1 MTPCDL
7 FVSDGDDDRTRAL
20 ELHPQKAFAG
30 NLSGTMVFTFYSKNA
45 WMKTVEIAR
54 PLRVYWKANAV
65 DEPAA
70 NATQVFGPF
79 ELQSVVFE
87 YETVSI
93 SPRSLVVV
101 AFEKV
106 LEVNVRAELV
116 FESIDLKLPEWSD
129 WVLMHRS
136 RGDHEWLVGGA
147 VHSSNSSWAK
157 QAEVVLAPQ
166 DSEVQAVTLFANVSF
181 VEITSGDLVVVV
193 IEHTVRVVVDPRLL
207 VHAALNDA
215 LDLISGKAVLIA
227 PADAFFGVVGLSF
240 GYIFTEATTLMKI
253 EVEIRVLLYW
263 MPAPKEVE
271 PVSMELTS
279 AESRNATISGEV
291 LDGLISSVFVDPA
304 YRRDFLLFTSSTPLN
319 FTVQPDKSD
328 GYQLVP
334 ANPYFSGFATLKLK
348 AVLQDKNIPV
358 GETSTSHR
366 HFGALPNVT
375 VVVTVDLFIAPAA
388 TVPLVNATVVRP
400 TPPVGT
406 AVVLSIGVISLRD
419 LDGSEDLSVEL
430 AAEVESDTVAVF
442 FNGQLLQA
450 EPAPEIEWSNSDGET
465 PSPTKGAAS
474 SDVVYALPVPASTEG
489 IVDAE
494 VMLIAVDTLFTG
506 RFNISLTA
514 TSRELYF
521 TSKSNATMASA
532 VLSGE
537 VGWLAEPAIFYGE
550 PLDFWLEA
558 PEDTTVSFSLSS
570 IRERLLADVTL
581 SDVNEVEYGPCR
593 LVWDTGRVQAVFVDD
608 ARMQAPVS
616 LGGGFG
622 SLTFAE
628 HQAIDFGVSETLSV
642 IPGLGFYGEVT
653 GSLSVDAY
661 SPTLSQV
668 YRLSGAL
675 RISVVPVAGSR
686 FFSAMP
692 NGSAPIHLGF
702 NRELDLVVSEDVA
715 SSALYCPYAEM
726 VFFLV
731 DVDNAD
737 AVVEAQDLPFWR
749 YGHPS
754 VGGALW
760 TPNAVF
766 VLDEV
771 SESIN
776 STLTVLPPQDYVGSL
791 SLALQSVAMASGL
804 IPSEVVA
811 SENVSEASGSKHA
824 WLMVL
829 STSIVEVVLPTQWN
843 HAQAPQFGVANA
855 SSRVYEDELGAL
867 WISELSVAE
876 LDATA
881 PDMNVSLEVLL
892 PQNCNLSVS
901 VNGSTLLESGSETLD
916 NMVFAV
922 VPVSV
927 ASKTVY
933 IAAGPSHSTR
943 VGAFLR
949 ASVYAFNSWNMTSVP
964 VTLEFLTVA
973 EKPLLSV
980 AMTNTSIS
988 EGGVFSGTISVV
1000 PTKADLYYRVRA
1012 FYPSGYIG
1020 QVGDYNWTGIG
1031 NVSQEEAEAGM
1042 VYTTSIWSR
1051 PTWSTSLEG
1060 TTGQLVPLIAT
1071 GQEPTIIPLWLVPVA
1086 KVSGNFSVDIV
1097 VVAFTVDVDPD
1108 LFVSKCFLDISSDE
1122 EVYQCLPQEQWKSV
1136 ATVSESMALTIY
1148 PVAEAPR
1155 FVVYL
1160 AEESIMENGV
1170 ATLTLSNWTLGDVD
1184 GSEEMYI
1191 YLSCGGGTWK
1201 EVSIDGADVVA
1212 TKVPTLSTEQIAAV
1226 STTVFELLLLG
1237 VYRSDGSSDL
1247 SVQLTP
1253 PSYFSGSIG
1262 CNLVAHAVDRSG
1274 AFVSEDTYETP
1285 LSVTVIAEATVPL
1298 VSIATTSFMAV
1309 EDGVVVCD
1317 SVAASLVDVDGS
1329 EALFLVVD
1337 LGEYEQY
1344 VTSVTWRSESAVVAF
1359 STQADGVVPAM
1370 VYGGP
1375 SQRIVAAGS
1384 GRMEMRG
1391 SVEIGLVAGYSGDLR
1406 FSMWS
1411 ASVELVYLET
1421 ASLTDAAVATTSPI
1435 SVDVSVS
1442 PVANMPM
1449 LNATFVQPVSRVG
1462 TVIVLSIGAISLLDL
1477 DGSEDLSVELAA
1489 EVESDTVA
1497 VFFNGQL
1504 LQAEPA
1510 PEIEWSNSDGET
1522 PSPTKGAASSDVVYA
1537 LPVPASTE
1545 GIVDA
1550 EVMLIAVDTLFT
1562 GRFNISLTATSRE
1575 LYFTSKSN
1583 ATMASAVLSGEVG
1596 WLAEPAIFY
1605 GEPLDF
1611 WLEAPE
1617 DTTVSFSLSSI
1628 RERLLA
1634 DVTLSDVN
1642 EVEYGPCRLVWD
1654 TGRVQAV
1661 FVDDARM
1668 QAPVSLGGGFGSL
1681 TFAEHQAIDFGVSE
1695 TLSVIPGL
1703 GFYGEVTGSLS
1714 VDAYSPTLSQVY
1726 RLSGALRISVVPV
1739 AGSRFF
1745 SAMPNGS
1752 APIHL
1757 GFNRELDLV
1766 VSEDVASSALYCP
1779 YAEMVFFLVDVDNA
1793 DAVVEAQ
1800 DLPFWRYGH
1809 PSVGGALWTPN
1820 AVFVLDEVSES
1831 INSTL
1836 TVLPPQ
1842 DYVGSLSLA
1851 LQSVAMASGLIPSE
1865 VVASENVSEA
1875 SGSKHAWLMVLST
1888 SIVEVVLP
1896 TQWNHAQ
1903 APQFGVANAS
1913 SRVYED
1919 ELGALWISELSV
1931 AELDATAPDMNVSLE
1946 VLLPQN
1952 CNLSVSV
1959 NGSTLL
1965 ESGSETLDNM
1975 VFAVVPVSV
1984 ASKTVYI
1991 AAGPSHSTRVGAFLR
2006 ASVYAFN
2013 SWNMTSVP
2021 VTLEFLTVAEKPLL
2035 SVAMTN
2041 TSISEGGVF
2050 SGTISVV
2057 PTKADLYY
2065 RVQTFYPSAYI
2076 APLTNSS
2083 TSASWS
2089 TGADGV
2095 SGNLLSFFSTQ
2106 LGSGV
2111 GSSMTTS
2118 LSLVPVSKISGNLS
2132 VDVVVVTST
2141 VDVAQDLFVSDCY
2154 LNSSDVFG
2162 CLPSAQWKSIAVT
2175 SQLIP
2180 LVIYPVAE
2188 APRLVMTPAVLSIT
2202 ENGEASVTLNNWTL
2216 TDIDG
2221 SESMDLR
2228 LRCTSIAWQK
2238 VVVNGI
2244 VSNISS
2250 ATGDFTTTTFELLLL
2265 GIYRSDGS
2273 SDLSVQLTPPSYF
2286 SGSIGCNLVAHAVDR
2301 SGAFVSED
2309 TYETPLSVT
2318 VIAEA
2323 TVPLVSI
2330 ATTSFMAVEDGVVV
2344 CDSVAASLVD
2354 VDGSEALFLVVDLGE
2369 YEQYVTSVTWRS
2381 ESAVVAFSTQADG
2394 VVPAMVYGGPSQQI
2408 VAAGSGRMEM
2418 RGSVEIGLVAGYSGD
2433 LRFSMWS
2440 VSVERTYL
2448 ASTVASY
2455 VAVARASSI
2464 GISVAVSP
2472 ICHVADVVLSPVSAV
2487 TKPLI
2492 AVPIQVIAS
2501 TIDTDGS
2508 EVLATQVSVNC
2519 SAVFSLYGSNSS
2531 ENWLVDTD
2539 TVMLP
2544 PVSTQDV
2551 FRLDQT
2557 FTVVPRADFVGF
2569 FMVNVT
2575 VKTTELATGETKLTS
2590 KVTTVLVTPVDP
2602 VVRVSAVSRGYWNEF
2617 LQLPFQRL
2625 DVHQEDASRE
2635 HLLLY
2640 VENRTQVADVYAGF
2654 KRLVPVTLGAVDVY
2668 VVPYT
2673 LGDVIS
2679 VRPRQYW
2686 YGYMKLFAIVTT
2698 VAFDLVSMPNRTA
2711 YQGTGDGIVIM
2722 DLPVTIHPR
2731 PVSPSYSLAT
2741 SSDVSVSGKPF
2752 SLTFNGV
2759 LPYDAWGGS
2768 TGVMA
2773 TQLALAPLSIT
2784 DSLSTTRS
2792 VVVSKVTLRGVGAY
2806 GTYSTSNISGDT
2818 HLHFTVDTKSAYTG
2832 TFLTTVITNTTD
2844 VLRQTLV
2851 TNVSNSKVQLIGEAE
2866 RGMLGFGKAIR
2877 VFQVGDN
2884 QNVTFRL
2891 ADFGLMSELTDLVS
2905 AQAFIVE
2912 NAVDA
2917 VAVGSTQLS
2926 GETDSQWGATLK
2938 FGDLRYELHGTKSPA
2953 CITGVEPC
2961 LLNRLVTIS
2970 PRRYAAQTFNMTV
2983 RITSRVSAND
2993 NSFGSLSTVTTIAR
3007 CRVVVAPV
3015 PNTPLLVLNSTT
3027 VTTLEDVTAAFMV
3040 VEASTP
3046 DRDGSEVIEVEMS
3059 FDPLYLDAV
3068 QVDGV
3073 AVSPPTVAGT
3083 VVLIPRSSAVSNAA
3097 NRVVSLVPR
3106 RNFAG
3111 NFTAQVAVTSI
3122 ERSTGE
3128 TTRVSTTVTV
3138 NVVAV
3143 ADAPVLGIGTSE
3155 VRVNQNVPGELT
3167 ITSVGLT
3174 DDDSSETLRLVVID
3188 SSGSALKTVEVIGAS
3203 TSKFVLASLHLSTL
3217 TLRFTAIAAWFGSA
3231 QLQINAVSR
3240 ESSNGN
3246 EFTTSATVTLTVYP
3260 VADPPSLMVE
3270 NTRGQLTQAT
3280 RIGLVS
3286 VGIPTEAKINATS
3299 ITVYLL
3305 PRSSDAIEVKWQS
3318 QVLSLTLAD
3327 VSTSAVYRLPSN
3339 STLQQPTLTVSTTK
3353 WVSSVSFEIVAVASI
3368 SASTTTQRTS
3378 QVVTVTF
3385 GAIQL
3390 SATSLSL
3397 TEGASGALTLV
3408 MLSAPLNTVTVTLTS
3423 TITTKAV
3430 TVPATATFTAT
3441 DWNVAKIIQIQAVN
3455 NFLEDANAVATIT
3468 GATASTDAVYS
3479 GFSIPTVTVEVLND
3493 DVSGF
3498 AVYQG
3503 SSKTTAPALVVAEGH
3518 VFTDTYNI
3526 VLQAQPTADVSV
3538 AFSTSLAILLVS
3550 PTSVTFTAANWNVSK
3565 AITVT
3570 ADDNFAVDGDRTATL
3585 SAAVT
3590 STDPLFVTKTIASLN
3605 VKIVET
3611 KDTTPP
3617 PKLLDAKF
3625 LDTAVGLTITFDR
3638 AVDRTTLTTDNF
3650 ACSVLFD
3657 LPSATDSTSYC
3668 GASPACTW
3676 QTGSTSIRFVF
3687 GQGVRVEPGSTLTL
3701 RGNLLKSTAAAELAA
3716 PATTVTISAPDKPPH
3731 PQVLVSGA
3739 ASLGMCDDLVLDG
3752 SSSSGSGGRPMT
3764 YTWMLVNTTSVT
3776 STSLDAVTALLTSA
3790 TTTSNATIKI
3800 PAPVLEADGTYSFIL
3815 LAKNFFG
3822 KTGNSNEILVKKS
3835 GLALPSVAI
3844 KGGNLQGAYR
3854 ANELVITASASYP
3867 SCSGPV
3873 TTDTDA
3879 AVSTGVDMTFTWLQV
3894 AGDLTAT
3901 QFKSTSPNPRILKLP
3916 ARTLTVGVSYVFRLV
3931 AAMASNLKV
3940 NNSADVQVGVARTDL
3955 TAMISAGNRSIGVE
3969 QDLALDASLSVDPDD
3984 VQNSVSMQYSWTCWT
3999 LNASTQV
4006 YDVACL
4012 TATGETLTLDT
4023 QAKITVAAS
4032 TVNPN
4037 TVYKFALTVSKDTR
4051 SSSTSV
4057 FIIMTPGSPP
4067 KVSIDALGSAKVN
4080 SNDRVILKG
4089 KVASKLPVTK
4099 TEWTIVGAS
4108 DATMSSVF
4116 AVPRGR
4122 LMMLVSEGKL
4132 TPGISYKFQLNATDS
4147 SGQTGSA
4154 TITVVANSPPSSGSL
4169 SVTPAVGYALEDK
4182 FSVLV
4187 SDWVDEDLPLKY
4199 TFKYIKGAT
4208 YSGENEIA
4216 LGASTPDALFL
4227 SQLGLG
4233 GGDNNTVTLV
4243 VYVQDAL
4250 GATTRVTKEIQVK
4263 PMVVAAANQAA
4274 YLANKTNAVLAE
4286 ALTGDPGKV
4295 LNTINALADMV
4306 NGKEETANGTT
4317 GNVSTPATTLKS
4329 CPTSSYVECGGKGS
4343 CVREPTGCLASNVD
4357 CIVTCV
4363 CTSGYYGDNCAL
4375 DEAAM
4380 TAKSAALGT
4389 LLGAMTKASASVDVT
4404 DVGALEQQA
4413 ASVVTLTKSATILDS
4428 NSQKLVLN
4436 VMDNILAAPVLTPAA
4451 TTAVANTISNLLENP
4466 TPTPTA
4472 TTKSPT
4478 PTPTATTKTPSKSRR
4493 LADSSSDSS
4502 GDTDS
4507 TVGGSDSG
4515 SSVGAGSATTDGSA
4529 GSTSSS
4535 SGSTSNSDAFAAE
4548 KVHVA
4553 HVASTIGKLQ
4563 TAMLS
4568 SAVAGEDPIT
4578 LVTKNL
4584 RLVGARDTAS
4594 QFSKGRTV
4602 QLPLSAAQ
4610 IAANY
4615 TPAST
4620 TFPTDFSTYLKSWTN
4635 GSASSSG
4642 AEEADEEEDP
4652 IVDFQSN
4659 VFAKNPYAFDNT
4671 SINSRVMTVKVSSNG
4686 QEVAVHGLET
4696 PFRLLMRNLV
4706 PIKLLVND
4714 TTGNTTSTSG
4724 SASNNTARGQRYT
4737 FYCLEGTIDVKYFN
4751 CTDIE
4756 EPMIVQ
4762 CNGSSYAGEA
4772 TCPVRQP
4779 SCTYWDTTTGTWS
4792 SEGCQAV
4799 GTTDDGL
4806 YTVCECTHLTDF
4818 SSEVTQSLSL
4828 VTEHFMNVVTHE
4840 VTVEDVEENL
4850 LLILTMTGFFLFYVV
4865 AVFYVNRWDYRDRRK
4880 AMRATRQMKRGS
4892 APPDKL
4898 KLRSLFQEPEYL
4910 QAKDWR
4916 SKLRAVVVG
4925 FGRGLK
4931 QHHKLLSIVFKY
4943 NESFSRAQRLTV
4955 VFTLVASH
4963 MFVNALLYQL
4973 KKGRKSLGSSV
4984 VSAVITTVCLLPVGF
4999 VLMMM
5004 FKKAGR
5010 MQKYLIRYQIED
5022 DAGNVVEVETDA
5034 YGRAKEYSLAEQLS
5048 MDLAALARGVDM
5060 SALRL
5065 VHDKLK
5071 QREDGA
5077 RRDQLETRSGQVCR
5091 GIFLALYNRDA
5102 DVKPPEHHEGDA
5114 SDDPLAGVL
5123 VQIKSHLREQK
5134 SQPHSEDTHRHS
5146 RLLSALPFRRNSQTE
5161 AETEAASVGGT
5172 MPPAAPVQLDMT
5184 RIDEEDEA
5192 MEAMEATARKTLA
5205 MSQLCAMLKR
5215 QGGEALVNSM
5225 LKFDPLLVSAS
5236 SAASIAGICDRLDVL
5251 EEEEEEEEDDTDEN
5265 SSPQTR
5271 EEDEETKAVLALQA
5285 WLVKCNESC
5294 AAQQTNAR
5302 VIVAKAQAELERTE
5316 TQLKKL
5322 RDAIGNEFDRRM
5334 SEAMALE
5341 LNGPNAN
5348 DLLVKTRQSVRRVS
5362 RRPSNVQKAEA
5373 SVREDKR
5380 RITVTIK
5387 KDTQAVLKANQ
5398 AQLAEKRKAIKKAKR
5413 AAATEQRRLKRER
5426 KHEQDKVLEGLRGIA
5441 RLKKRLRLYVEAREE
5456 RKIAALPLHERQAYL
5471 TEKEQLKKIR
5481 RTSRLLYNA
5490 FLRRQPAQQSK
5501 PLLPEWVVY
5510 FSYTIC
5516 AVWSA
5521 WCVYFVLMFAFT
5533 IGQVEAQLWMTSLLS
5548 GLALT
5553 YVISD
5558 PLKLFF
5564 RMGLMPIIATGILA
5578 NSGFFSALSSEPMA
5592 LGAAVVAAGAG
5603 GMAGYVAKHRAESR
5617 ERRNQR
5623 RLTKASSRK
5632 LVPVSTAEEEN
5643 SAVEQ
5648 AAQADAVVAL
5658 GRVDANDS
5666 GDESEGDTERKKDSF
5681 TDLTRLSVRDSVF
5694 NEAPRDVPKL
5704 AVKKGPPVQM
5714 LRSSEAVKAEPP
5726 IVTDSVSVAPVAPTR
5741 ECVCGM
5747 KVLETQWTEHETA
5760 RCSLRIVTCRAG
5772 CGRSMLAR
5780 GRDAHERSHCR
5791 LIMCECGKMVLTPSL
5806 ELHRAHECTAVASDD
5821 RVLSPRVVPA
5831 DRDPVVPCRLPGC
5844 ATSMRASRRLEHEHH
5859 DCSFRLVLCRR
5870 CGVEKPAEEMDTHLS
5885 RECTQRRQSPLTLCA
5900 CGKMVRRDSM
5910 ESHEKNEC
5918 SQREAASDGP
5928 VRRVSSPPVLVTC
5941 RLPGCTA
5948 RMVEALRESHER
5960 DCSFRLVTCPRC
5972 STERSAADME
5982 QHLTS
5987 CAQRRQSQ
5995 LSLCGCG
6002 KLVMKGA
6009 AHSCTTT
6016 GSDSAPTQP
6025 QPLLV
6030 ACRLSG
6036 CNARMRAAL
6045 REAHERHECAFR
6057 LATCT
6062 RCGVERH
6069 AADMETHLADECAL
6083 QRAQQ
6088 SVQRS
6093 MSAFA
6098 PPSVVVPKLN
6108 KKSIRGPPSPNK
6120 KTTKPPAISTVI
6132 DIQDESTHKS
6142 GGSPPRGSPAR
6153 VSPTASVLP
6162 GRVQSTEEALK
6173 VARMREK
6180 VLARREP
6187 PTASRASRS
6196 RSVAAS
6202 PTSRS
6207 HVKPQ
6212 LSPPRG
6218 RPVGSLFSGQETS
6231 TVQEVTE
6238 NLEIS
6243 PLRRKMMAEHGG
6255 PPAPTARVVP
6265 SPREDEV
6272 AAAIAGGSPQEA
6284 PLTSTVEPAPVT
6296 QFTLEEELVA
6306 AETETK
6312 PPAPRSRKGSPKSRS
6327 S

>member
-1 MTPCDL
+1 ALLQPIVVESREDEAALVSMVDLDVFGASLDSAAVWSEYWSVRVVVRGVELTASIIHAALSGVALKVAVRGGGRLVELVSRKMTPCDL
-7 FVSDGDDDRTRAL
+7 FVSDGDDDSTRAL

-45 WMKTVEIAR
+45 RMKTVEIAR

-65 DEPAA
+65 DDPAA

-136 RGDHEWLVGGA
+136 RRDHEWLVGGA

-215 LDLISGKAVLIA
+215 LVFEAEYQTSISLPTDPVGIVAMIEERSNSSAWIVDGELRNVHFTGIRNVTVDGRNLTHRGPSYRKTLTISRQDLISGKAVLIA
-227 PADAFFGVVGLSF
+227 PADAYFGVVGLSF

-263 MPAPKEVE
+263 MPTPKEVE

-348 AVLQDKNIPV
+348 AVLQDSNIPV
-358 GETSTSHR
+358 GETSIGHR
-366 HFGALPNVT
+366 HFGAHPNVT
-375 VVVTVDLFIAPAA
+375 VVVTVDLFIAPVA
-388 TVPLVNATVVRP
+388 TSPLVNATVMRP

-442 FNGQLLQA
+442 FNGQLLQPV
-450 EPAPEIEWSNSDGET
+450 PAPELESSISDDET
-465 PSPTKGAAS
+465 ASPEKPNEMPSRA
-474 SDVVYALPVPASTEG
+474 VYALPVPSSTLEE

-494 VMLIAVDTLFTG
+494 VTLVAMDALFTG
-506 RFNISLTA
+506 RFNVSLTA

-521 TSKSNATMASA
+521 TSKSNATTASA
-532 VLSGE
+532 VMSAE
-537 VGWLAEPAIFYGE
+537 VGWVAEPSVYYGK
-550 PLDFWLEA
+550 PLDFWFEGQ
-558 PEDTTVSFSLSS
+558 EDTTVSIPLSS
-570 IRERLLADVTL
+570 VRERLLADVPL
-581 SDVNEVEYGPCR
+581 NVSDDIEYGQCR
-593 LVWDTGRVQAVFVDD
+593 LVWDTDRVQAVFVDD

-616 LGGGFG
+616 LGGGFS

-628 HQAIDFGVSETLSV
+628 HQAVDFGISEDLSV
-642 IPGLGFYGEVT
+642 IPRQGYYGEGIV
-653 GSLSVDAY
+653 SLSVDVHF
-661 SPTLSQV
+661 PMLSQV

-686 FFSAMP
+686 FYSATP

-702 NRELDLVVSEDVA
+702 NRELDVVVSDPVP
-715 SSALYCPYAEM
+715 SSALYCPDAEM
-726 VFFLV
+726 VFFLIG
-731 DVDNAD
+731 VDNAD
-737 AVVEAQDLPFWR
+737 AVVDAQDSAFWR
-749 YGHPS
+749 YGLPA
-754 VGGALW
+754 VAGAPW
-760 TPNAVF
+760 TPNVVF
-766 VLDEV
+766 VLDEG
-771 SESIN
+771 SESVN
-776 STLTVLPPQDYVGSL
+776 STLSILPPRDYVGSL
-791 SLALQSVAMASGL
+791 PLTLQSVATTSSL
-804 IPSEVVA
+804 IPSVA
-811 SENVSEASGSKHA
+811 SETVSDATDSTTHA
-824 WLMVL
+824 WLTVL

-843 HAQAPQFGVANA
+843 HAQAPQFGVVNA

-867 WISELSVAE
+867 WISELSVADM
-876 LDATA
+876 DATA

-892 PQNCNLSVS
+892 PESGNLSVS
-901 VNGSTLLESGSETLD
+901 MNGSTLLASGSETLD
-916 NMVFAV
+916 GSVFAV

-949 ASVYAFNSWNMTSVP
+949 ASVYAFSSWNMTSVP

-988 EGGVFSGTISVV
+988 EGGVFSGTILVV
-1000 PTKADLYYRVRA
+1000 PTKTDLYYRVQT
-1012 FYPSGYIG
+1012 FYPSAYIAPLTNSSTSASWSTG
-1020 QVGDYNWTGIG
+1020 ADGVSGNLLSSFSTQLGSGVG
-1031 NVSQEEAEAGM
+1031 SSM
-1042 VYTTSIWSR
+1042 TTSFS
-1051 PTWSTSLEG
+1051 
-1060 TTGQLVPLIAT
+1060 
-1071 GQEPTIIPLWLVPVA
+1071 LVPVS
-1086 KVSGNFSVDIV
+1086 KISRNLSVDV
-1097 VVAFTVDVDPD
+1097 VVVTSTVDVAQD
-1108 LFVSKCFLDISSDE
+1108 LFVSDCYLNSSD
-1122 EVYQCLPQEQWKSV
+1122 VFGCLPSAQWKSIAV
-1136 ATVSESMALTIY
+1136 TSQSIPLVIY

-1155 FVVYL
+1155 LVMTPAVL
-1160 AEESIMENGV
+1160 SITENGEASV
-1170 ATLTLSNWTLGDVD
+1170 TLNNWTLTDID
-1184 GSEEMYI
+1184 GSESMDLRLRCTSI
-1191 YLSCGGGTWK
+1191 AWQKVVVNGI
-1201 EVSIDGADVVA
+1201 VSNISSA
-1212 TKVPTLSTEQIAAV
+1212 TGDL
-1226 STTVFELLLLG
+1226 TTTTFELLLLG
-1237 VYRSDGSSDL
+1237 IYRSDGSSDL

-1262 CNLVAHAVDRSG
+1262 CSLVTHAIDRSG

-1359 STQADGVVPAM
+1359 STQADGVVLAM

-1375 SQRIVAAGS
+1375 SQRIVAAGA

-1406 FSMWS
+1406 
-1411 ASVELVYLET
+1411 
-1421 ASLTDAAVATTSPI
+1421 
-1435 SVDVSVS
+1435 
-1442 PVANMPM
+1442 
-1449 LNATFVQPVSRVG
+1449 
-1462 TVIVLSIGAISLLDL
+1462 LSIG
-1477 DGSEDLSVELAA
+1477 
-1489 EVESDTVA
+1489 
-1497 VFFNGQL
+1497 
-1504 LQAEPA
+1504 
-1510 PEIEWSNSDGET
+1510 
-1522 PSPTKGAASSDVVYA
+1522 
-1537 LPVPASTE
+1537 
-1545 GIVDA
+1545 
-1550 EVMLIAVDTLFT
+1550 
-1562 GRFNISLTATSRE
+1562 
-1575 LYFTSKSN
+1575 
-1583 ATMASAVLSGEVG
+1583 
-1596 WLAEPAIFY
+1596 
-1605 GEPLDF
+1605 
-1611 WLEAPE
+1611 
-1617 DTTVSFSLSSI
+1617 
-1628 RERLLA
+1628 
-1634 DVTLSDVN
+1634 
-1642 EVEYGPCRLVWD
+1642 
-1654 TGRVQAV
+1654 
-1661 FVDDARM
+1661 
-1668 QAPVSLGGGFGSL
+1668 
-1681 TFAEHQAIDFGVSE
+1681 
-1695 TLSVIPGL
+1695 
-1703 GFYGEVTGSLS
+1703 
-1714 VDAYSPTLSQVY
+1714 
-1726 RLSGALRISVVPV
+1726 
-1739 AGSRFF
+1739 
-1745 SAMPNGS
+1745 
-1752 APIHL
+1752 
-1757 GFNRELDLV
+1757 
-1766 VSEDVASSALYCP
+1766 
-1779 YAEMVFFLVDVDNA
+1779 
-1793 DAVVEAQ
+1793 
-1800 DLPFWRYGH
+1800 
-1809 PSVGGALWTPN
+1809 
-1820 AVFVLDEVSES
+1820 
-1831 INSTL
+1831 
-1836 TVLPPQ
+1836 
-1842 DYVGSLSLA
+1842 
-1851 LQSVAMASGLIPSE
+1851 
-1865 VVASENVSEA
+1865 
-1875 SGSKHAWLMVLST
+1875 
-1888 SIVEVVLP
+1888 
-1896 TQWNHAQ
+1896 
-1903 APQFGVANAS
+1903 
-1913 SRVYED
+1913 
-1919 ELGALWISELSV
+1919 
-1931 AELDATAPDMNVSLE
+1931 
-1946 VLLPQN
+1946 
-1952 CNLSVSV
+1952 
-1959 NGSTLL
+1959 
-1965 ESGSETLDNM
+1965 
-1975 VFAVVPVSV
+1975 
-1984 ASKTVYI
+1984 
-1991 AAGPSHSTRVGAFLR
+1991 
-2006 ASVYAFN
+2006 
-2013 SWNMTSVP
+2013 
-2021 VTLEFLTVAEKPLL
+2021 
-2035 SVAMTN
+2035 
-2041 TSISEGGVF
+2041 
-2050 SGTISVV
+2050 
-2057 PTKADLYY
+2057 
-2065 RVQTFYPSAYI
+2065 
-2076 APLTNSS
+2076 
-2083 TSASWS
+2083 
-2089 TGADGV
+2089 
-2095 SGNLLSFFSTQ
+2095 
-2106 LGSGV
+2106 
-2111 GSSMTTS
+2111 
-2118 LSLVPVSKISGNLS
+2118 
-2132 VDVVVVTST
+2132 
-2141 VDVAQDLFVSDCY
+2141 
-2154 LNSSDVFG
+2154 
-2162 CLPSAQWKSIAVT
+2162 
-2175 SQLIP
+2175 
-2180 LVIYPVAE
+2180 
-2188 APRLVMTPAVLSIT
+2188 
-2202 ENGEASVTLNNWTL
+2202 
-2216 TDIDG
+2216 
-2221 SESMDLR
+2221 
-2228 LRCTSIAWQK
+2228 
-2238 VVVNGI
+2238 
-2244 VSNISS
+2244 
-2250 ATGDFTTTTFELLLL
+2250 
-2265 GIYRSDGS
+2265 
-2273 SDLSVQLTPPSYF
+2273 
-2286 SGSIGCNLVAHAVDR
+2286 
-2301 SGAFVSED
+2301 
-2309 TYETPLSVT
+2309 
-2318 VIAEA
+2318 
-2323 TVPLVSI
+2323 
-2330 ATTSFMAVEDGVVV
+2330 
-2344 CDSVAASLVD
+2344 
-2354 VDGSEALFLVVDLGE
+2354 
-2369 YEQYVTSVTWRS
+2369 
-2381 ESAVVAFSTQADG
+2381 
-2394 VVPAMVYGGPSQQI
+2394 
-2408 VAAGSGRMEM
+2408 
-2418 RGSVEIGLVAGYSGD
+2418 
-2433 LRFSMWS
+2433 S

-2508 EVLATQVSVNC
+2508 EVLATQVSVNR

-2654 KRLVPVTLGAVDVY
+2654 KR
-2668 VVPYT
+2668 
-2673 LGDVIS
+2673 

-2698 VAFDLVSMPNRTA
+2698 VAFDLVSTPNRTA

-2792 VVVSKVTLRGVGAY
+2792 VVVSKVALRGVGAY

-2818 HLHFTVDTKSAYTG
+2818 HLHLTVDTKSTYTG

-2993 NSFGSLSTVTTIAR
+2993 NFFGSLSTVTTIAR

-3015 PNTPLLVLNSTT
+3015 PNTPLLVLNSTA

-3122 ERSTGE
+3122 ERSTEE

-3188 SSGSALKTVEVIGAS
+3188 SSGSALKTVEVIGGEQFVKDS
-3203 TSKFVLASLHLSTL
+3203 TASKFVLTSLHLSTL

-3246 EFTTSATVTLTVYP
+3246 EFTTSAAVTLTVYP

-3353 WVSSVSFEIVAVASI
+3353 WASSVSFEIVAVASI

-3408 MLSAPLNTVTVTLTS
+3408 MLSAPLNPVTVTVTS

-3526 VLQAQPTADVSV
+3526 ILQAQPTADVSV

-3565 AITVT
+3565 AITVA

-3590 STDPLFVTKTIASLN
+3590 STDPLFATKTIASLN

-4051 SSSTSV
+4051 ISSTSV

-4132 TPGISYKFQLNATDS
+4132 TPGVSYKFQLNATDS

-4154 TITVVANSPPSSGSL
+4154 TITVVVNSPPSSGSL
-4169 SVTPAVGYALEDK
+4169 SVTPAVGCALEDK

-4343 CVREPTGCLASNVD
+4343 CVREPTGCLALNVD
-4357 CIVTCV
+4357 CIATCV
-4363 CTSGYYGDNCAL
+4363 CISGYYGDNCAL

-4451 TTAVANTISNLLENP
+4451 TTAVANTISNLLEVDNSGKKTTTPAATTTTPTATTKSPP
-4466 TPTPTA
+4466 TPTPTV

-4563 TAMLS
+4563 TAVLS

-4620 TFPTDFSTYLKSWTN
+4620 TFPTDFAMYLKSWTN

-4659 VFAKNPYAFDNT
+4659 VFAKNLYAFDNT

-4756 EPMIVQ
+4756 EPMTVQ

-4779 SCTYWDTTTGTWS
+4779 SCTYWDTTTWTWS

-4865 AVFYVNRWDYRDRRK
+4865 AVFYVNRWDYRDRCK

-4973 KKGRKSLGSSV
+4973 KKGPKSLGSSV

-5010 MQKYLIRYQIED
+5010 MQKYLIRYQVED

-5034 YGRAKEYSLAEQLS
+5034 YGRAKEYSPAEQLS

-5077 RRDQLETRSGQVCR
+5077 RRDQLETRSSQVCR

-5114 SDDPLAGVL
+5114 SDDPLTGVL

-5134 SQPHSEDTHRHS
+5134 SQPHSEDTHKHS
-5146 RLLSALPFRRNSQTE
+5146 RLLSALPFRRNSQTD
-5161 AETEAASVGGT
+5161 AETQAASVGGT
-5172 MPPAAPVQLDMT
+5172 MPPAAPAQLDMT
-5184 RIDEEDEA
+5184 RIDEED
-5192 MEAMEATARKTLA
+5192 EAMEATARKTLA

-5265 SSPQTR
+5265 SRPQTR

-5373 SVREDKR
+5373 SVRENKR

-5533 IGQVEAQLWMTSLLS
+5533 IGQVKAQLWVTSLLS

-5617 ERRNQR
+5617 DRRNQR

-5760 RCSLRIVTCRAG
+5760 RCSLRIITCRAG

-5806 ELHRAHECTAVASDD
+5806 ELHRAHDCTAVASDD

-5844 ATSMRASRRLEHEHH
+5844 ATRMRASRRLEHERH

-5928 VRRVSSPPVLVTC
+5928 VRKVSSPPVLVTC
-5941 RLPGCTA
+5941 RLPGCDA

-6057 LATCT
+6057 MATCT

-6120 KTTKPPAISTVI
+6120 TTTKPPAISTVI

-6153 VSPTASVLP
+6153 VSSTASVLP

-6196 RSVAAS
+6196 RSVAVS

-6238 NLEIS
+6238 NLAIS

-6272 AAAIAGGSPQEA
+6272 AAAIAGGFPQEA
-6284 PLTSTVEPAPVT
+6284 PPTSTVEPAPVT
-6296 QFTLEEELVA
+6296 QFTLEEELEA

-6312 PPAPRSRKGSPKSRS
+6312 PPAPRSRKGSPKSRTS
-6327 S
+6327 

>member
-1 MTPCDL
+1 MASSWNASRRWQAPQERILTRLFLVLFSTLTIFNGVQATNSTEEVRFAVATEAAFFATSVLPLPPRQAVSLALGRASALLSGARLDVQSVSMAVPRWSDFLLLHRVQNGDEWQVSGALQSSDASWLKTAEVVLAPRTAKSQTVTVWTNVTLVDAVSSRSIVVEVSHMVRSMPDPRSLVSSALLQPIVVESREDEAALVSMVDLDVFGASLDSAAVWSEYWSVRVVLRGVEWTASIIHAALSGVALKVAVRGGGRLVELVSREMTPCDL
-7 FVSDGDDDRTRAL
+7 FVSDGDDDSTRAL
-20 ELHPQKAFAG
+20 ELHPQKGFAG
-30 NLSGTMVFTFYSKNA
+30 KLSGTMVFTFYSKNA

-166 DSEVQAVTLFANVSF
+166 DNEVQAVTLFANVSF

-215 LDLISGKAVLIA
+215 LVFEAEYQTSISLPTDPVGIVAMIEERSNSSAWIVDGELRNVHFTGIRNVTVDGRNLTHRGPSYRKTLTISRQDLISGKAVLIA

-253 EVEIRVLLYW
+253 EVESRVLLYW

-319 FTVQPDKSD
+319 FTVQPGKSD
-328 GYQLVP
+328 RYQLVP

-348 AVLQDKNIPV
+348 AVLQDSNIPV

-375 VVVTVDLFIAPAA
+375 VVVTVNLFIAPAA
-388 TVPLVNATVVRP
+388 TTPLVNATVVRP

-430 AAEVESDTVAVF
+430 AAEVESNTVAVF
-442 FNGQLLQA
+442 FNGQLLQPV
-450 EPAPEIEWSNSDGET
+450 PASDLESSISDDETASPEKPNEM
-465 PSPTKGAAS
+465 PSRA
-474 SDVVYALPVPASTEG
+474 VYALPVPSSTLEE

-494 VMLIAVDTLFTG
+494 VTLVAMDALFTG
-506 RFNISLTA
+506 RFNVSLTA

-521 TSKSNATMASA
+521 TNTSNATTASA
-532 VLSGE
+532 VMSAE
-537 VGWLAEPAIFYGE
+537 VGWVAEPSVYYGK
-550 PLDFWLEA
+550 PLDFWLEG

-570 IRERLLADVTL
+570 IRKRLLADVTL

-628 HQAIDFGVSETLSV
+628 YQAFTLNASETLSV
-642 IPGLGFYGEVT
+642 IPRQGYYGEVT
-653 GSLSVDAY
+653 VSLSVDAY

-686 FFSAMP
+686 FYSATP

-702 NRELDLVVSEDVA
+702 NRELDVVVSDAVP
-715 SSALYCPYAEM
+715 SSALYCPDAEM
-726 VFFLV
+726 AFFLIG
-731 DVDNAD
+731 VDNAD
-737 AVVEAQDLPFWR
+737 AVVDAQDSPFWR
-749 YGHPS
+749 YGLPA
-754 VGGALW
+754 VAGAPW
-760 TPNAVF
+760 TPNVVF
-766 VLDEV
+766 VLDEG
-771 SESIN
+771 SESVN
-776 STLTVLPPQDYVGSL
+776 STLSILPPRDYVGSL
-791 SLALQSVAMASGL
+791 PLTLQSVATTSSL
-804 IPSEVVA
+804 IPSVA
-811 SENVSEASGSKHA
+811 SETVSDATDSTTHA
-824 WLMVL
+824 WLTVL

-843 HAQAPQFGVANA
+843 HAQAPQFGVVNT

-867 WISELSVAE
+867 WISELSVADM
-876 LDATA
+876 DATA

-892 PQNCNLSVS
+892 PESGNLSVS
-901 VNGSTLLESGSETLD
+901 VNGSTLLASGSETLD
-916 NMVFAV
+916 GSVFAV
-922 VPVSV
+922 MPVSV

-933 IAAGPSHSTR
+933 IAAGPSHSMR

-949 ASVYAFNSWNMTSVP
+949 ASVYAFSSWNMTSVP

-973 EKPLLSV
+973 EKPLLTV

-988 EGGVFSGTISVV
+988 EGGVFSGTILVV
-1000 PTKADLYYRVRA
+1000 PTKTDLYYRVQT
-1012 FYPSGYIG
+1012 FYPSAHIG

-1031 NVSQEEAEAGM
+1031 NVSQDEAEAGM
-1042 VYTTSIWSR
+1042 VYTTSNWSR

-1060 TTGQLVPLIAT
+1060 TTGQLVSRIAT

-1191 YLSCGGGTWK
+1191 YLSCGTWK
-1201 EVSIDGADVVA
+1201 EVSVDGTAIEA
-1212 TKVPTLSTEQIAAV
+1212 TASNTSSTEQIAAV
-1226 STTVFELLLLG
+1226 STTVFELLPLG

-1262 CNLVAHAVDRSG
+1262 CNLVVHAIDRSG

-1285 LSVTVIAEATVPL
+1285 LSVTVDAEATVPL

-1375 SQRIVAAGS
+1375 SQRIVAAGA

-1391 SVEIGLVAGYSGDLR
+1391 SVEIGLVAGYSGDL
-1406 FSMWS
+1406 S
-1411 ASVELVYLET
+1411 
-1421 ASLTDAAVATTSPI
+1421 
-1435 SVDVSVS
+1435 
-1442 PVANMPM
+1442 
-1449 LNATFVQPVSRVG
+1449 
-1462 TVIVLSIGAISLLDL
+1462 LSIG
-1477 DGSEDLSVELAA
+1477 
-1489 EVESDTVA
+1489 
-1497 VFFNGQL
+1497 
-1504 LQAEPA
+1504 
-1510 PEIEWSNSDGET
+1510 
-1522 PSPTKGAASSDVVYA
+1522 
-1537 LPVPASTE
+1537 
-1545 GIVDA
+1545 
-1550 EVMLIAVDTLFT
+1550 
-1562 GRFNISLTATSRE
+1562 
-1575 LYFTSKSN
+1575 
-1583 ATMASAVLSGEVG
+1583 
-1596 WLAEPAIFY
+1596 
-1605 GEPLDF
+1605 
-1611 WLEAPE
+1611 
-1617 DTTVSFSLSSI
+1617 
-1628 RERLLA
+1628 
-1634 DVTLSDVN
+1634 
-1642 EVEYGPCRLVWD
+1642 
-1654 TGRVQAV
+1654 
-1661 FVDDARM
+1661 
-1668 QAPVSLGGGFGSL
+1668 
-1681 TFAEHQAIDFGVSE
+1681 
-1695 TLSVIPGL
+1695 
-1703 GFYGEVTGSLS
+1703 
-1714 VDAYSPTLSQVY
+1714 
-1726 RLSGALRISVVPV
+1726 
-1739 AGSRFF
+1739 
-1745 SAMPNGS
+1745 
-1752 APIHL
+1752 
-1757 GFNRELDLV
+1757 
-1766 VSEDVASSALYCP
+1766 
-1779 YAEMVFFLVDVDNA
+1779 
-1793 DAVVEAQ
+1793 
-1800 DLPFWRYGH
+1800 
-1809 PSVGGALWTPN
+1809 
-1820 AVFVLDEVSES
+1820 
-1831 INSTL
+1831 
-1836 TVLPPQ
+1836 
-1842 DYVGSLSLA
+1842 
-1851 LQSVAMASGLIPSE
+1851 
-1865 VVASENVSEA
+1865 
-1875 SGSKHAWLMVLST
+1875 
-1888 SIVEVVLP
+1888 
-1896 TQWNHAQ
+1896 
-1903 APQFGVANAS
+1903 
-1913 SRVYED
+1913 
-1919 ELGALWISELSV
+1919 
-1931 AELDATAPDMNVSLE
+1931 
-1946 VLLPQN
+1946 
-1952 CNLSVSV
+1952 
-1959 NGSTLL
+1959 
-1965 ESGSETLDNM
+1965 
-1975 VFAVVPVSV
+1975 
-1984 ASKTVYI
+1984 
-1991 AAGPSHSTRVGAFLR
+1991 
-2006 ASVYAFN
+2006 
-2013 SWNMTSVP
+2013 
-2021 VTLEFLTVAEKPLL
+2021 
-2035 SVAMTN
+2035 
-2041 TSISEGGVF
+2041 
-2050 SGTISVV
+2050 
-2057 PTKADLYY
+2057 
-2065 RVQTFYPSAYI
+2065 
-2076 APLTNSS
+2076 
-2083 TSASWS
+2083 
-2089 TGADGV
+2089 
-2095 SGNLLSFFSTQ
+2095 
-2106 LGSGV
+2106 
-2111 GSSMTTS
+2111 
-2118 LSLVPVSKISGNLS
+2118 
-2132 VDVVVVTST
+2132 
-2141 VDVAQDLFVSDCY
+2141 
-2154 LNSSDVFG
+2154 
-2162 CLPSAQWKSIAVT
+2162 
-2175 SQLIP
+2175 
-2180 LVIYPVAE
+2180 
-2188 APRLVMTPAVLSIT
+2188 
-2202 ENGEASVTLNNWTL
+2202 
-2216 TDIDG
+2216 
-2221 SESMDLR
+2221 
-2228 LRCTSIAWQK
+2228 
-2238 VVVNGI
+2238 
-2244 VSNISS
+2244 
-2250 ATGDFTTTTFELLLL
+2250 
-2265 GIYRSDGS
+2265 
-2273 SDLSVQLTPPSYF
+2273 
-2286 SGSIGCNLVAHAVDR
+2286 
-2301 SGAFVSED
+2301 
-2309 TYETPLSVT
+2309 
-2318 VIAEA
+2318 
-2323 TVPLVSI
+2323 
-2330 ATTSFMAVEDGVVV
+2330 
-2344 CDSVAASLVD
+2344 
-2354 VDGSEALFLVVDLGE
+2354 
-2369 YEQYVTSVTWRS
+2369 
-2381 ESAVVAFSTQADG
+2381 
-2394 VVPAMVYGGPSQQI
+2394 
-2408 VAAGSGRMEM
+2408 
-2418 RGSVEIGLVAGYSGD
+2418 
-2433 LRFSMWS
+2433 S

-2508 EVLATQVSVNC
+2508 EVLATQVSVNR
-2519 SAVFSLYGSNSS
+2519 SAVFSLYGSKSS

-2698 VAFDLVSMPNRTA
+2698 VAFDLVSTPNRTA

-2818 HLHFTVDTKSAYTG
+2818 HLHFTVDTKSTYTG

-2884 QNVTFRL
+2884 QNVTFCL

-2953 CITGVEPC
+2953 
-2961 LLNRLVTIS
+2961 
-2970 PRRYAAQTFNMTV
+2970 YAAQTFNMTM

-3015 PNTPLLVLNSTT
+3015 PNTPLLVLNSTA

-3059 FDPLYLDAV
+3059 YDPLYLDAV

-3111 NFTAQVAVTSI
+3111 NFTAQVAVMSI

-3188 SSGSALKTVEVIGAS
+3188 SSGSALKTVEVIGGEQFVKHS
-3203 TSKFVLASLHLSTL
+3203 TASKFVLTSLHLSTL

-3353 WVSSVSFEIVAVASI
+3353 WASSVSFEIVAVASI

-3408 MLSAPLNTVTVTLTS
+3408 MLSAPLNPVTVTLTS

-3565 AITVT
+3565 AITVA

-3590 STDPLFVTKTIASLN
+3590 STDPLFATKTIASLN

-3716 PATTVTISAPDKPPH
+3716 PATTVMISAPDKPPH

-3879 AVSTGVDMTFTWLQV
+3879 AVSTDVDMTFTWLQV
-3894 AGDLTAT
+3894 TGDLTAT

-4132 TPGISYKFQLNATDS
+4132 TPGVSYKFQLNATDS

-4389 LLGAMTKASASVDVT
+4389 LLGAMTKASASVDVR

-4451 TTAVANTISNLLENP
+4451 TTAVANTISNLLEVDNSGKKTTTPAATTTTPTATTKSPPTPTPTVTTKNPTPTPTATTKSP

-4535 SGSTSNSDAFAAE
+4535 RGSTSNSDAFAAE

-4553 HVASTIGKLQ
+4553 HVASTIEKLQ

-4620 TFPTDFSTYLKSWTN
+4620 TFPTDFATYLKSWTN

-4756 EPMIVQ
+4756 EPMTVQ

-4779 SCTYWDTTTGTWS
+4779 SCTYWDTTTGRWS

-4818 SSEVTQSLSL
+4818 STEVTQSLSL
-4828 VTEHFMNVVTHE
+4828 VTEHFMNVITHE

-4973 KKGRKSLGSSV
+4973 KKGPKSLGSSV

-5010 MQKYLIRYQIED
+5010 MQKYLIRYQVED

-5034 YGRAKEYSLAEQLS
+5034 YGRAKEYSPAEQLS

-5134 SQPHSEDTHRHS
+5134 SQPHCEDTHKHS

-5161 AETEAASVGGT
+5161 AETQAASVGGT
-5172 MPPAAPVQLDMT
+5172 MPPAAPVLLDMT
-5184 RIDEEDEA
+5184 RINEEDEA

-5236 SAASIAGICDRLDVL
+5236 SAAYIAGICDRLDVL

-5265 SSPQTR
+5265 SRPQTR

-5322 RDAIGNEFDRRM
+5322 RDAIGNEFDRRV

-5362 RRPSNVQKAEA
+5362 RRPSNVQKVEA

-5533 IGQVEAQLWMTSLLS
+5533 IGQVEAQLWVTSLLS

-5564 RMGLMPIIATGILA
+5564 RMGLMPIIATGILS

-5592 LGAAVVAAGAG
+5592 LGVAVVAAGAG

-5617 ERRNQR
+5617 DRRNQR

-5844 ATSMRASRRLEHEHH
+5844 ATSMRASRRLEHERH

-5928 VRRVSSPPVLVTC
+5928 VQKVSSPPVLVTC
-5941 RLPGCTA
+5941 RLPGCDA
-5948 RMVEALRESHER
+5948 RMVEGLRESHER

-6016 GSDSAPTQP
+6016 GSDSSPTQP

-6057 LATCT
+6057 MATCT

-6132 DIQDESTHKS
+6132 DIEDESTHKS

-6173 VARMREK
+6173 VARVREK

-6196 RSVAAS
+6196 RSVAVS

-6231 TVQEVTE
+6231 TVQGVTE

-6255 PPAPTARVVP
+6255 PPAPTARIVP

-6284 PLTSTVEPAPVT
+6284 PPTSTVEPAPVT

>member
-1 MTPCDL
+1 MASSWNASRRWQAPQERTLTRLFLVLFSTLTIFNGVQATNSTEEVRFAVATEAAFFATSVLPLPPRQAVSLALGRASALLSGARLDVQSVSMAVPRWSDFLLLHRVQNGDEWQVSGALQSSDASWLKTAEVVLAPRTAKSQTVTVWTNVTLVDAVSSRSVVVEVSHMVRSMPDPRSLVSSALLQPIVVESREDEAALVSMVDLDVFGASLDSAAVWSEYWSVDVEIHGRDLGTSMSGLVFDGKQADVQADVQARAGGSVASVSDVALSTLASNGSDGSAAGLLQVYPVASFSGVVRTSLVLVFRDKRNAAQRVEVVRPLAISWRRRGLDLSVELRTMVFVNETVSMPPRQAVSLALGRASALLSGARLDVQSVSMAVPRWSDFLLLHRVQNGDEWQVSGALQSSDASWLKTAEVVLAPRTAKSQTVTVWTNVTLVDAVSSRSIVVEVSHMVRSMPDPRSLVSSALLQPIVVESREDEAALVSMVDLDVFGASLDSAAVWSEYWSVRVVLRGVEWTASIIHAALSGVALKVAVRGGGRLVELVSREMTPCDL
-7 FVSDGDDDRTRAL
+7 FVSDGDDDSTRAL
-20 ELHPQKAFAG
+20 ELHPQKGFAG
-30 NLSGTMVFTFYSKNA
+30 KLSGTMVFTFYSKNA

-166 DSEVQAVTLFANVSF
+166 DNEVQAVTLFANVSF

-215 LDLISGKAVLIA
+215 LVFEAEYQTSISLPTDPVGIVAMIEERSNSSAWIVDGELRNVHFTGIRNVTVDGRNLTHRGPSYRKTLTISRQDLISGKAVLIA

-253 EVEIRVLLYW
+253 EVESRVLLYW

-319 FTVQPDKSD
+319 FTVQPGKSD
-328 GYQLVP
+328 RYQLVP

-348 AVLQDKNIPV
+348 AVLQDSNIPV

-375 VVVTVDLFIAPAA
+375 VVVTVNLFIAPAA
-388 TVPLVNATVVRP
+388 TTPLVNATVVRP

-430 AAEVESDTVAVF
+430 AAEVESNTVAVF
-442 FNGQLLQA
+442 FNGQLLQPV
-450 EPAPEIEWSNSDGET
+450 PASDLESSISDDETASPEKPNEM
-465 PSPTKGAAS
+465 PSRA
-474 SDVVYALPVPASTEG
+474 VYALPVPSSTLEE

-494 VMLIAVDTLFTG
+494 VTLVAMDALFTG
-506 RFNISLTA
+506 RFNVSLTA

-521 TSKSNATMASA
+521 TNTSNATTASA
-532 VLSGE
+532 VMSAE
-537 VGWLAEPAIFYGE
+537 VGWVAEPSVYYGK
-550 PLDFWLEA
+550 PLDFWLEG

-570 IRERLLADVTL
+570 IRKRLLADVTL

-628 HQAIDFGVSETLSV
+628 YQAFTLNASETLSV
-642 IPGLGFYGEVT
+642 IPRQGYYGEVT
-653 GSLSVDAY
+653 VSLSVDAY

-686 FFSAMP
+686 FYSATP

-702 NRELDLVVSEDVA
+702 NRELDVVVSDAVP
-715 SSALYCPYAEM
+715 SSALYCPDAEM
-726 VFFLV
+726 AFFLIG
-731 DVDNAD
+731 VDNAD
-737 AVVEAQDLPFWR
+737 AVVDAQDSPFWR
-749 YGHPS
+749 YGLPA
-754 VGGALW
+754 VAGAPW
-760 TPNAVF
+760 TPNVVF
-766 VLDEV
+766 VLDEG
-771 SESIN
+771 SESVN
-776 STLTVLPPQDYVGSL
+776 STLSILPPRDYVGSL
-791 SLALQSVAMASGL
+791 PLTLQSVATTSSL
-804 IPSEVVA
+804 IPSVA
-811 SENVSEASGSKHA
+811 SETVSDATDSTTHA
-824 WLMVL
+824 WLTVL

-843 HAQAPQFGVANA
+843 HAQAPQFGVVNT

-867 WISELSVAE
+867 WISELSVADM
-876 LDATA
+876 DATA

-892 PQNCNLSVS
+892 PESGNLSVS
-901 VNGSTLLESGSETLD
+901 VNGSTLLASGSETLD
-916 NMVFAV
+916 GSVFAV
-922 VPVSV
+922 MPVSV

-933 IAAGPSHSTR
+933 IAAGPSHSMR

-949 ASVYAFNSWNMTSVP
+949 ASVYAFSSWNMTSVP

-973 EKPLLSV
+973 EKPLLTV

-988 EGGVFSGTISVV
+988 EGGVFSGTILVV
-1000 PTKADLYYRVRA
+1000 PTKTDLYYRVQT
-1012 FYPSGYIG
+1012 FYPSAHIG

-1031 NVSQEEAEAGM
+1031 NVSQDEAEAGM
-1042 VYTTSIWSR
+1042 VYTTSNWSR

-1060 TTGQLVPLIAT
+1060 TTGQLVSRIAT

-1201 EVSIDGADVVA
+1201 EVSVDGTAIEA
-1212 TKVPTLSTEQIAAV
+1212 TASNTSSTEQIAAV
-1226 STTVFELLLLG
+1226 STTVFELLPLG

-1262 CNLVAHAVDRSG
+1262 CNLVVHAIDRSG

-1285 LSVTVIAEATVPL
+1285 LSVTVDAEATVPL

-1375 SQRIVAAGS
+1375 SQRIVAAGA

-1391 SVEIGLVAGYSGDLR
+1391 SVEIGLVAGYSGDL
-1406 FSMWS
+1406 S
-1411 ASVELVYLET
+1411 
-1421 ASLTDAAVATTSPI
+1421 
-1435 SVDVSVS
+1435 
-1442 PVANMPM
+1442 
-1449 LNATFVQPVSRVG
+1449 
-1462 TVIVLSIGAISLLDL
+1462 LSIG
-1477 DGSEDLSVELAA
+1477 
-1489 EVESDTVA
+1489 
-1497 VFFNGQL
+1497 
-1504 LQAEPA
+1504 
-1510 PEIEWSNSDGET
+1510 
-1522 PSPTKGAASSDVVYA
+1522 
-1537 LPVPASTE
+1537 
-1545 GIVDA
+1545 
-1550 EVMLIAVDTLFT
+1550 
-1562 GRFNISLTATSRE
+1562 
-1575 LYFTSKSN
+1575 
-1583 ATMASAVLSGEVG
+1583 
-1596 WLAEPAIFY
+1596 
-1605 GEPLDF
+1605 
-1611 WLEAPE
+1611 
-1617 DTTVSFSLSSI
+1617 
-1628 RERLLA
+1628 
-1634 DVTLSDVN
+1634 
-1642 EVEYGPCRLVWD
+1642 
-1654 TGRVQAV
+1654 
-1661 FVDDARM
+1661 
-1668 QAPVSLGGGFGSL
+1668 
-1681 TFAEHQAIDFGVSE
+1681 
-1695 TLSVIPGL
+1695 
-1703 GFYGEVTGSLS
+1703 
-1714 VDAYSPTLSQVY
+1714 
-1726 RLSGALRISVVPV
+1726 
-1739 AGSRFF
+1739 
-1745 SAMPNGS
+1745 
-1752 APIHL
+1752 
-1757 GFNRELDLV
+1757 
-1766 VSEDVASSALYCP
+1766 
-1779 YAEMVFFLVDVDNA
+1779 
-1793 DAVVEAQ
+1793 
-1800 DLPFWRYGH
+1800 
-1809 PSVGGALWTPN
+1809 
-1820 AVFVLDEVSES
+1820 
-1831 INSTL
+1831 
-1836 TVLPPQ
+1836 
-1842 DYVGSLSLA
+1842 
-1851 LQSVAMASGLIPSE
+1851 
-1865 VVASENVSEA
+1865 
-1875 SGSKHAWLMVLST
+1875 
-1888 SIVEVVLP
+1888 
-1896 TQWNHAQ
+1896 
-1903 APQFGVANAS
+1903 
-1913 SRVYED
+1913 
-1919 ELGALWISELSV
+1919 
-1931 AELDATAPDMNVSLE
+1931 
-1946 VLLPQN
+1946 
-1952 CNLSVSV
+1952 
-1959 NGSTLL
+1959 
-1965 ESGSETLDNM
+1965 
-1975 VFAVVPVSV
+1975 
-1984 ASKTVYI
+1984 
-1991 AAGPSHSTRVGAFLR
+1991 
-2006 ASVYAFN
+2006 
-2013 SWNMTSVP
+2013 
-2021 VTLEFLTVAEKPLL
+2021 
-2035 SVAMTN
+2035 
-2041 TSISEGGVF
+2041 
-2050 SGTISVV
+2050 
-2057 PTKADLYY
+2057 
-2065 RVQTFYPSAYI
+2065 
-2076 APLTNSS
+2076 
-2083 TSASWS
+2083 
-2089 TGADGV
+2089 
-2095 SGNLLSFFSTQ
+2095 
-2106 LGSGV
+2106 
-2111 GSSMTTS
+2111 
-2118 LSLVPVSKISGNLS
+2118 
-2132 VDVVVVTST
+2132 
-2141 VDVAQDLFVSDCY
+2141 
-2154 LNSSDVFG
+2154 
-2162 CLPSAQWKSIAVT
+2162 
-2175 SQLIP
+2175 
-2180 LVIYPVAE
+2180 
-2188 APRLVMTPAVLSIT
+2188 
-2202 ENGEASVTLNNWTL
+2202 
-2216 TDIDG
+2216 
-2221 SESMDLR
+2221 
-2228 LRCTSIAWQK
+2228 
-2238 VVVNGI
+2238 
-2244 VSNISS
+2244 
-2250 ATGDFTTTTFELLLL
+2250 
-2265 GIYRSDGS
+2265 
-2273 SDLSVQLTPPSYF
+2273 
-2286 SGSIGCNLVAHAVDR
+2286 
-2301 SGAFVSED
+2301 
-2309 TYETPLSVT
+2309 
-2318 VIAEA
+2318 
-2323 TVPLVSI
+2323 
-2330 ATTSFMAVEDGVVV
+2330 
-2344 CDSVAASLVD
+2344 
-2354 VDGSEALFLVVDLGE
+2354 
-2369 YEQYVTSVTWRS
+2369 
-2381 ESAVVAFSTQADG
+2381 
-2394 VVPAMVYGGPSQQI
+2394 
-2408 VAAGSGRMEM
+2408 
-2418 RGSVEIGLVAGYSGD
+2418 
-2433 LRFSMWS
+2433 S

-2508 EVLATQVSVNC
+2508 EVLATQVSVNR
-2519 SAVFSLYGSNSS
+2519 SAVFSLYGSKSS

-2698 VAFDLVSMPNRTA
+2698 VAFDLVSTPNRTA

-2818 HLHFTVDTKSAYTG
+2818 HLHFTVDTKSTYTG

-2884 QNVTFRL
+2884 QNVTFCL

-2970 PRRYAAQTFNMTV
+2970 PRRYAAQTFNMTM

-3015 PNTPLLVLNSTT
+3015 PNTPLLVLNSTA

-3059 FDPLYLDAV
+3059 YDPLYLDAV

-3111 NFTAQVAVTSI
+3111 NFTAQVAVMSI

-3188 SSGSALKTVEVIGAS
+3188 SSGSALKTVEVIGGEQFVKHS
-3203 TSKFVLASLHLSTL
+3203 TASKFVLTSLHLSTL
-3217 TLRFTAIAAWFGSA
+3217 TLRFTAIAVWFGSA

-3339 STLQQPTLTVSTTK
+3339 STLQQPTLTRFYNDAADVTSCYGDI
-3353 WVSSVSFEIVAVASI
+3353 WSD
-3368 SASTTTQRTS
+3368 SAIGDQS
-3378 QVVTVTF
+3378 QPY
-3385 GAIQL
+3385 G
-3390 SATSLSL
+3390 
-3397 TEGASGALTLV
+3397 
-3408 MLSAPLNTVTVTLTS
+3408 S

-3565 AITVT
+3565 AITVA

-3590 STDPLFVTKTIASLN
+3590 STDPLFATKTIASLN

-3716 PATTVTISAPDKPPH
+3716 PATTVMISAPDKPPH

-3764 YTWMLVNTTSVT
+3764 YTWMLINTTSVT

-3879 AVSTGVDMTFTWLQV
+3879 AVSTDVDMTFTWLQV
-3894 AGDLTAT
+3894 TGDLTAT

-4132 TPGISYKFQLNATDS
+4132 TPGVSYKFQLNATDS

-4389 LLGAMTKASASVDVT
+4389 LLGAMTKASASVDVR

-4451 TTAVANTISNLLENP
+4451 TTAVANTISNLLEVDNSGKKTTTPAATTTTPTATTKSPPTPTPTVTTKNPTPTPTATTKSP

-4535 SGSTSNSDAFAAE
+4535 RGSTSNSDAFAAE

-4553 HVASTIGKLQ
+4553 HVASTIEKLQ

-4620 TFPTDFSTYLKSWTN
+4620 TFPTDFATYLKSWTN

-4724 SASNNTARGQRYT
+4724 STSNNTARGQRYT

-4756 EPMIVQ
+4756 EPMTVQ

-4779 SCTYWDTTTGTWS
+4779 SCTYWDTTTGRWS

-4828 VTEHFMNVVTHE
+4828 VTEHFMNVITHE

-4973 KKGRKSLGSSV
+4973 KKGPKSLGSSV

-5010 MQKYLIRYQIED
+5010 MQKYLIRYQVED

-5034 YGRAKEYSLAEQLS
+5034 YGRAKEYSPAEQLS

-5134 SQPHSEDTHRHS
+5134 SQPHCEDTHKHS

-5161 AETEAASVGGT
+5161 AETQAASVGGT
-5172 MPPAAPVQLDMT
+5172 MPPAAPVLLDMT
-5184 RIDEEDEA
+5184 RINEEDEA

-5236 SAASIAGICDRLDVL
+5236 SAAYIAGICDRLDVL
-5251 EEEEEEEEDDTDEN
+5251 EEEEEEEEEDDTDEN
-5265 SSPQTR
+5265 SRPQTR

-5322 RDAIGNEFDRRM
+5322 RDAIGNEFDRRV

-5362 RRPSNVQKAEA
+5362 RRPSNVQKVEA

-5533 IGQVEAQLWMTSLLS
+5533 IGQVEAQLWVTSLLS

-5592 LGAAVVAAGAG
+5592 LGVAVVAAGAG

-5617 ERRNQR
+5617 DRRNQR

-5844 ATSMRASRRLEHEHH
+5844 ATSMRASRRLEHERH

-5928 VRRVSSPPVLVTC
+5928 VQKVSSPPVLVTC
-5941 RLPGCTA
+5941 RLPGCDA

-6016 GSDSAPTQP
+6016 GSDSSPTQP

-6057 LATCT
+6057 MATCT

-6132 DIQDESTHKS
+6132 DIEDESTHKS

-6173 VARMREK
+6173 VARVREK

-6196 RSVAAS
+6196 RSVAVS

-6231 TVQEVTE
+6231 AVQEVTE

-6255 PPAPTARVVP
+6255 PPAPTARIVP

-6284 PLTSTVEPAPVT
+6284 PPTSTVEPAPVT

>member
-1 MTPCDL
+1 MASSWNASRRWQAPQERILTRLFLVLFSTLTIFNGVQATNSTEEVRFAVATEAAFFATSVLPLPPRQAVSLALGRASALLSGARLDVQSVSMAVPRWSDFLLLHRVQNGDEWQVSGALQSSDASWLKTAEVVLAPRTAKSQTVTVWTNVTLVDAVSSRSIVVEVSHMVRSMPDPRSLVSSALLQPIVVESREDEAALVSMVDLDVFGASLDSAAVWSEYWSVRVVLRGVEWTASIIHAALSGVALKVAVRGGGRLVELVSREMTPCDL
-7 FVSDGDDDRTRAL
+7 FVSDGDDDSTRAL
-20 ELHPQKAFAG
+20 ELHPQKGFAG
-30 NLSGTMVFTFYSKNA
+30 KLSGTMVFTFYSKNA

-166 DSEVQAVTLFANVSF
+166 DNEVQAVTLFANVSF

-215 LDLISGKAVLIA
+215 LVFEAEYQTSISLPTDPVGIVAMIEERSNSSAWIVDGELRNVHFTGIRNVTVDGRNLTHRGPSYRKTLTISRQDLISGKAVLIA

-253 EVEIRVLLYW
+253 EVESRVLLYW

-319 FTVQPDKSD
+319 FTVQPGKSD
-328 GYQLVP
+328 RYQLVP

-348 AVLQDKNIPV
+348 AVLQDSNIPV

-375 VVVTVDLFIAPAA
+375 VVVTVNLFIAPAA
-388 TVPLVNATVVRP
+388 TTPLVNATVVRP

-430 AAEVESDTVAVF
+430 AAEVESNTVAVF
-442 FNGQLLQA
+442 FNGQLLQPV
-450 EPAPEIEWSNSDGET
+450 PASDLESSISDDETASPEKPNEM
-465 PSPTKGAAS
+465 PSRA
-474 SDVVYALPVPASTEG
+474 VYALPVPSSTLEE

-494 VMLIAVDTLFTG
+494 VTLVAMDALFTG
-506 RFNISLTA
+506 RFNVSLTA

-521 TSKSNATMASA
+521 TNTSNATTASA
-532 VLSGE
+532 VMSAE
-537 VGWLAEPAIFYGE
+537 VGWVAEPSVYYGK
-550 PLDFWLEA
+550 PLDFWLEG

-570 IRERLLADVTL
+570 IRKRLLADVTL

-628 HQAIDFGVSETLSV
+628 YQAFTLNASETLSV
-642 IPGLGFYGEVT
+642 IPRQGYYGEVT
-653 GSLSVDAY
+653 VSLSVDAY

-686 FFSAMP
+686 FYSATP

-702 NRELDLVVSEDVA
+702 NRELDVVVSDAVP
-715 SSALYCPYAEM
+715 SSALYCPDAEM
-726 VFFLV
+726 AFFLIG
-731 DVDNAD
+731 VDNAD
-737 AVVEAQDLPFWR
+737 AVVDAQDSPFWR
-749 YGHPS
+749 YGLPA
-754 VGGALW
+754 VAGAPW
-760 TPNAVF
+760 TPNVVF
-766 VLDEV
+766 VLDEG
-771 SESIN
+771 SESVN
-776 STLTVLPPQDYVGSL
+776 STLSILPPRDYVGSL
-791 SLALQSVAMASGL
+791 PLTLQSVATTSSL
-804 IPSEVVA
+804 IPSVA
-811 SENVSEASGSKHA
+811 SETVSDATDSTTHA
-824 WLMVL
+824 WLTVL

-843 HAQAPQFGVANA
+843 HAQAPQFGVVNT

-867 WISELSVAE
+867 WISELSVADM
-876 LDATA
+876 DATA

-892 PQNCNLSVS
+892 PESGNLSVS
-901 VNGSTLLESGSETLD
+901 VNGSTLLASGSETLD
-916 NMVFAV
+916 GSVFAV
-922 VPVSV
+922 MPVSV

-933 IAAGPSHSTR
+933 IAAGPSHSMR

-949 ASVYAFNSWNMTSVP
+949 ASVYAFSSWNMTSVP

-973 EKPLLSV
+973 EKPLLTV

-988 EGGVFSGTISVV
+988 EGGVFSGTILVV
-1000 PTKADLYYRVRA
+1000 PTKTDLYYRVQT
-1012 FYPSGYIG
+1012 FYPSAHIG

-1031 NVSQEEAEAGM
+1031 NVSQDEAEAGM
-1042 VYTTSIWSR
+1042 VYTTSNWSR

-1060 TTGQLVPLIAT
+1060 TTGQLVSRIAT

-1191 YLSCGGGTWK
+1191 YLSCGTWK
-1201 EVSIDGADVVA
+1201 EVSVDGTAIEA
-1212 TKVPTLSTEQIAAV
+1212 TASNTSSTEQIAAV
-1226 STTVFELLLLG
+1226 STTVFELLPLG

-1262 CNLVAHAVDRSG
+1262 CNLVVHAIDRSG

-1285 LSVTVIAEATVPL
+1285 LSVTVDAEATVPL

-1375 SQRIVAAGS
+1375 SQRIVAAGA

-1391 SVEIGLVAGYSGDLR
+1391 SVEIGLVAGYSGDL
-1406 FSMWS
+1406 S
-1411 ASVELVYLET
+1411 
-1421 ASLTDAAVATTSPI
+1421 
-1435 SVDVSVS
+1435 
-1442 PVANMPM
+1442 
-1449 LNATFVQPVSRVG
+1449 
-1462 TVIVLSIGAISLLDL
+1462 LSIG
-1477 DGSEDLSVELAA
+1477 
-1489 EVESDTVA
+1489 
-1497 VFFNGQL
+1497 
-1504 LQAEPA
+1504 
-1510 PEIEWSNSDGET
+1510 
-1522 PSPTKGAASSDVVYA
+1522 
-1537 LPVPASTE
+1537 
-1545 GIVDA
+1545 
-1550 EVMLIAVDTLFT
+1550 
-1562 GRFNISLTATSRE
+1562 
-1575 LYFTSKSN
+1575 
-1583 ATMASAVLSGEVG
+1583 
-1596 WLAEPAIFY
+1596 
-1605 GEPLDF
+1605 
-1611 WLEAPE
+1611 
-1617 DTTVSFSLSSI
+1617 
-1628 RERLLA
+1628 
-1634 DVTLSDVN
+1634 
-1642 EVEYGPCRLVWD
+1642 
-1654 TGRVQAV
+1654 
-1661 FVDDARM
+1661 
-1668 QAPVSLGGGFGSL
+1668 
-1681 TFAEHQAIDFGVSE
+1681 
-1695 TLSVIPGL
+1695 
-1703 GFYGEVTGSLS
+1703 
-1714 VDAYSPTLSQVY
+1714 
-1726 RLSGALRISVVPV
+1726 
-1739 AGSRFF
+1739 
-1745 SAMPNGS
+1745 
-1752 APIHL
+1752 
-1757 GFNRELDLV
+1757 
-1766 VSEDVASSALYCP
+1766 
-1779 YAEMVFFLVDVDNA
+1779 
-1793 DAVVEAQ
+1793 
-1800 DLPFWRYGH
+1800 
-1809 PSVGGALWTPN
+1809 
-1820 AVFVLDEVSES
+1820 
-1831 INSTL
+1831 
-1836 TVLPPQ
+1836 
-1842 DYVGSLSLA
+1842 
-1851 LQSVAMASGLIPSE
+1851 
-1865 VVASENVSEA
+1865 
-1875 SGSKHAWLMVLST
+1875 
-1888 SIVEVVLP
+1888 
-1896 TQWNHAQ
+1896 
-1903 APQFGVANAS
+1903 
-1913 SRVYED
+1913 
-1919 ELGALWISELSV
+1919 
-1931 AELDATAPDMNVSLE
+1931 
-1946 VLLPQN
+1946 
-1952 CNLSVSV
+1952 
-1959 NGSTLL
+1959 
-1965 ESGSETLDNM
+1965 
-1975 VFAVVPVSV
+1975 
-1984 ASKTVYI
+1984 
-1991 AAGPSHSTRVGAFLR
+1991 
-2006 ASVYAFN
+2006 
-2013 SWNMTSVP
+2013 
-2021 VTLEFLTVAEKPLL
+2021 
-2035 SVAMTN
+2035 
-2041 TSISEGGVF
+2041 
-2050 SGTISVV
+2050 
-2057 PTKADLYY
+2057 
-2065 RVQTFYPSAYI
+2065 
-2076 APLTNSS
+2076 
-2083 TSASWS
+2083 
-2089 TGADGV
+2089 
-2095 SGNLLSFFSTQ
+2095 
-2106 LGSGV
+2106 
-2111 GSSMTTS
+2111 
-2118 LSLVPVSKISGNLS
+2118 
-2132 VDVVVVTST
+2132 
-2141 VDVAQDLFVSDCY
+2141 
-2154 LNSSDVFG
+2154 
-2162 CLPSAQWKSIAVT
+2162 
-2175 SQLIP
+2175 
-2180 LVIYPVAE
+2180 
-2188 APRLVMTPAVLSIT
+2188 
-2202 ENGEASVTLNNWTL
+2202 
-2216 TDIDG
+2216 
-2221 SESMDLR
+2221 
-2228 LRCTSIAWQK
+2228 
-2238 VVVNGI
+2238 
-2244 VSNISS
+2244 
-2250 ATGDFTTTTFELLLL
+2250 
-2265 GIYRSDGS
+2265 
-2273 SDLSVQLTPPSYF
+2273 
-2286 SGSIGCNLVAHAVDR
+2286 
-2301 SGAFVSED
+2301 
-2309 TYETPLSVT
+2309 
-2318 VIAEA
+2318 
-2323 TVPLVSI
+2323 
-2330 ATTSFMAVEDGVVV
+2330 
-2344 CDSVAASLVD
+2344 
-2354 VDGSEALFLVVDLGE
+2354 
-2369 YEQYVTSVTWRS
+2369 
-2381 ESAVVAFSTQADG
+2381 
-2394 VVPAMVYGGPSQQI
+2394 
-2408 VAAGSGRMEM
+2408 
-2418 RGSVEIGLVAGYSGD
+2418 
-2433 LRFSMWS
+2433 S

-2508 EVLATQVSVNC
+2508 EVLATQVSVNR
-2519 SAVFSLYGSNSS
+2519 SAVFSLYGSKSS

-2698 VAFDLVSMPNRTA
+2698 VAFDLVSTPNRTA

-2818 HLHFTVDTKSAYTG
+2818 HLHFTVDTKSTYTG

-2884 QNVTFRL
+2884 QNVTFCL

-2970 PRRYAAQTFNMTV
+2970 PRRYAAQTFNMTM

-3015 PNTPLLVLNSTT
+3015 PNTPLLVLNSTA

-3059 FDPLYLDAV
+3059 YDPLYLDAV

-3111 NFTAQVAVTSI
+3111 NFTAQVAVMSI

-3188 SSGSALKTVEVIGAS
+3188 SSGSALKTVEVIGGEQFVKHS
-3203 TSKFVLASLHLSTL
+3203 TASKFVLTSLHLSTL

-3353 WVSSVSFEIVAVASI
+3353 WASSVSFEIVAVASI

-3397 TEGASGALTLV
+3397 TE
-3408 MLSAPLNTVTVTLTS
+3408 
-3423 TITTKAV
+3423 V

-3565 AITVT
+3565 AITVA

-3590 STDPLFVTKTIASLN
+3590 STDPLFATKTIASLN

-3716 PATTVTISAPDKPPH
+3716 PATTVMISAPDKPPH

-3879 AVSTGVDMTFTWLQV
+3879 AVSTDVDMTFTWLQV
-3894 AGDLTAT
+3894 TGDLTAT

-4132 TPGISYKFQLNATDS
+4132 TPGVSYKFQLNATDS

-4389 LLGAMTKASASVDVT
+4389 LLGAMTKASASVDVR

-4451 TTAVANTISNLLENP
+4451 TTAVANTISNLLEVDNSGKKTTTPAATTTTPTATTKSPPTPTPTVTTKNPTPTPTATTKSP

-4535 SGSTSNSDAFAAE
+4535 RGSTSNSDAFAAE

-4553 HVASTIGKLQ
+4553 HVASTIEKLQ

-4620 TFPTDFSTYLKSWTN
+4620 TFPTDFATYLKSWTN

-4756 EPMIVQ
+4756 EPMTVQ

-4779 SCTYWDTTTGTWS
+4779 SCTYWDTTTGRWS

-4818 SSEVTQSLSL
+4818 STEVTQSLSL
-4828 VTEHFMNVVTHE
+4828 VTEHFMNVITHE

-4973 KKGRKSLGSSV
+4973 KKGPKSLGSSV

-5010 MQKYLIRYQIED
+5010 MQKYLIRYQVED

-5034 YGRAKEYSLAEQLS
+5034 YGRAKEYSPAEQLS

-5134 SQPHSEDTHRHS
+5134 SQPHCEDTHKHS

-5161 AETEAASVGGT
+5161 AETQAASVGGT
-5172 MPPAAPVQLDMT
+5172 MPPAAPVLLDMT
-5184 RIDEEDEA
+5184 RINEEDEA

-5236 SAASIAGICDRLDVL
+5236 SAAYIAGICDRLDVL

-5265 SSPQTR
+5265 SRPQTR

-5322 RDAIGNEFDRRM
+5322 RDAIGNEFDRRV

-5362 RRPSNVQKAEA
+5362 RRPSNVQKVEA

-5533 IGQVEAQLWMTSLLS
+5533 IGQVEAQLWVTSLLS

-5564 RMGLMPIIATGILA
+5564 RMGLMPIIATGILS

-5592 LGAAVVAAGAG
+5592 LGVAVVAAGAG

-5617 ERRNQR
+5617 DRRNQR

-5844 ATSMRASRRLEHEHH
+5844 ATSMRASRRLEHERH

-5928 VRRVSSPPVLVTC
+5928 VQKVSSPPVLVTC
-5941 RLPGCTA
+5941 RLPGCDA
-5948 RMVEALRESHER
+5948 RMVEGLRESHER

-6016 GSDSAPTQP
+6016 GSDSSPTQP

-6057 LATCT
+6057 MATCT

-6132 DIQDESTHKS
+6132 DIEDESTHKS

-6173 VARMREK
+6173 VARVREK

-6196 RSVAAS
+6196 RSVAVS

-6231 TVQEVTE
+6231 TVQGVTE

-6255 PPAPTARVVP
+6255 PPAPTARIVP

-6284 PLTSTVEPAPVT
+6284 PPTSTVEPAPVT